1 MNKNTDQLVRV
12 RFAPS
17 PTGQLHLGGA
27 RTALFNWLFAQSN
40 NGIFLLRIEDTDKVR
55 SRQKF
60 VDQICESL
68 NWMGCRWDEDLKFQ
82 SQRDELYERKLQVLL
97 ESGNAYRCFCD
108 KEVLANIRS
117 EREKAGMGYS
127 YPGKCRSLNNNDI
140 KVKLESN
147 VPNVI
152 RIKIPEGTTKFS
164 DSIYGDIS
172 VNNDELDDFI
182 VARTDGSPT
191 YNFTVVA
198 DDNDMDITH
207 VIRGEDHISNTPKQ
221 IILYEALGYDIP
233 QFAHLPMI
241 LGEDKKR
248 LSKRHG
254 ATGVQEFR
262 DKGFLNSALVNYL
275 ALLGW
280 NPGTEQ
286 ELFSPGE
293 LTREFSIDRVHK
305 KGAVWDNQKLE
316 WINQQTILRM
326 KNDDILVQILN
337 IDSQW
342 GEKQQEETLLSVIEL
357 MKPRSKTFVEFID
370 TTDYFFNDPKEYDQK
385 TIRKRWNNF
394 DVNELVNEYIQ
405 CLDSVEEWTVENVED
420 ELRNLSDRK
429 NISPA
434 KLIHPVRLA
443 LSGTG
448 TGPSLF
454 HMMKVLGKDISVR
467 RLKKAVDSLPI
478 EKQ

>member
-117 EREKAGMGYS
+117 EREKDGMGYS